1 MDEELTRACRAA
13 ADALQ
18 VLSHLRPNVSRNVV
32 PRLNSTSTSVSQCQA
47 INNGERQAADNEE
60 RSGIATN
67 EECIDRNSSIQARLA
82 NLFPTLG
89 SNRDSRRRGSS
100 KSVRPKQP
108 KKSARGRPTK
118 NLVYKDLVVLRSQ
131 KINKVS
137 THTTRL
143 HLEKRELVCHEFPFD
158 KSWDANALK
167 AAILNRFPKLLVF
180 EYATVGSF
188 SSHVIACY

>member
-1 MDEELTRACRAA
+1 MAEELTSACRAA
-13 ADALQ
+13 ADASQ
-18 VLSHLRPNVSRNVV
+18 VLSYLRPNFSRDVV
-32 PRLNSTSTSVSQCQA
+32 PRLNSTSTSVSQCQP

-60 RSGIATN
+60 RSGIANN
-67 EECIDRNSSIQARLA
+67 EERIDGNSSIQARLA

-89 SNRDSRRRGSS
+89 SNRDSRKRGSS

-118 NLVYKDLVVLRSQ
+118 NLVYKDLVVLPSP
-131 KINKVS
+131 KIDKVL
-137 THTTRL
+137 THTTRV
-143 HLEKRELVCHEFPFD
+143 HLEERELVYHELPFD

-180 EYATVGSF
+180 EYTKAL
-188 SSHVIACY
+188 